1 MDTFNLKEEIFG
13 KQLSADTQ
21 VIFVA
26 DLFVEDY
33 VGGAELTSEALISEC
48 PFKIEKIKSQQVT
61 MDLLQQGVGKY
72 WIFGNFSALNPQLI
86 PSIIANLQYSILEYD
101 YKYCR
106 YRSPEKHKASTGSPC
121 DCHTQVNG
129 KLISAFFHG
138 ANSLWWMSESQK
150 NWYLQ
155 LFPFLLEKTNIVLSS
170 VFSKNTLGTIRAL
183 REGIQKSCEERK
195 RWIVLGS
202 ESWVKG
208 FDDAKKWCEDEG
220 KEYEVLWNVPYETTL
235 AKLASAE
242 GFVYLPKGKDTCPRM
257 VIEAKL
263 LGCKLHLNDSVQ
275 HKDEEWFAVDNLE
288 EICEYLYAAPGLF
301 WNSVR
306 NMMNYKPTIGG
317 YITTHNCIKQNYP
330 FEESIKSLLGFC
342 DEVCVVDGGSTDGTI
357 EILNS
362 LASIDPRVKIN
373 VVPRDWTHPRFAV
386 FDGVQKADARSMCT
400 SEFLWQMDSDEIV
413 HENDYEKIKDIVRK
427 FPKGVDLIAL
437 PVLEYWGS
445 SKKVRVDI
453 NPWKWRLSRNNK
465 NITHGIPRQQ
475 RRFDEENRLYSA
487 GSDGC
492 D

>member
-155 LFPFLLEKTNIVLSS
+155 LFPFLLEKTKAFKSRA
-170 VFSKNTLGTIRAL
+170 KNAR
-183 REGIQKSCEERK
+183 
-195 RWIVLGS
+195 
-202 ESWVKG
+202 
-208 FDDAKKWCEDEG
+208 
-220 KEYEVLWNVPYETTL
+220 
-235 AKLASAE
+235 
-242 GFVYLPKGKDTCPRM
+242 
-257 VIEAKL
+257 
-263 LGCKLHLNDSVQ
+263 
-275 HKDEEWFAVDNLE
+275 
-288 EICEYLYAAPGLF
+288 
-301 WNSVR
+301 
-306 NMMNYKPTIGG
+306 
-317 YITTHNCIKQNYP
+317 
-330 FEESIKSLLGFC
+330 
-342 DEVCVVDGGSTDGTI
+342 DG
-357 EILNS
+357 
-362 LASIDPRVKIN
+362 
-373 VVPRDWTHPRFAV
+373 
-386 FDGVQKADARSMCT
+386 
-400 SEFLWQMDSDEIV
+400 
-413 HENDYEKIKDIVRK
+413 
-427 FPKGVDLIAL
+427 
-437 PVLEYWGS
+437 
-445 SKKVRVDI
+445 
-453 NPWKWRLSRNNK
+453 
-465 NITHGIPRQQ
+465 
-475 RRFDEENRLYSA
+475 
-487 GSDGC
+487 
-492 D
+492 